1 MVLLGEQAGGALLSL
16 STCAAQASATRDY
29 LHSLNQNGET
39 LPDGPVII
47 SPDGLFPSLYRELVR
62 PQCLS
67 SGFGQGQGL
76 SLGPM
81 SVSQ

>member
-1 MVLLGEQAGGALLSL
+1 MSSLGAGP
-16 STCAAQASATRDY
+16 QASATRDY

-62 PQCLS
+62 FQACNCQLRV
-67 SGFGQGQGL
+67 
-76 SLGPM
+76 LGICPPETAPT
-81 SVSQ
+81 